1 MEIRKLYNVSCQVV
15 RPAIEVAEPTPRE
28 RHSSLGSLRPVEADT
43 AVTLPVDPPLGVR
56 RTIRVLVKR
65 SEVGQQEFAVQAT
78 DPVTVLDLL
87 REIQRAHDSSLA
99 FRYSCRVAMCGTC
112 GIRVDGRSALACS
125 TVLPTDCD
133 SIEVAPLAGLPV
145 VRDLIVD
152 TRPFWEQW
160 ARVTPWFVPKEGA
173 HERILPDSPEGE
185 LVESALGCIS
195 CGACYSTCEIAQHG
209 SDYLGPAALNRALA
223 LVADPRDGAGRERLR
238 TVGGRG
244 GVDRCHYVQACT
256 SACPVGLDPARSI
269 VELRRMRLRGHA

>member
-1 MEIRKLYNVSCQVV
+1 
-15 RPAIEVAEPTPRE
+15 VAAPTADE
-28 RHSSLGSLRPVEADT
+28 RLSSLGPRRSGEAHAT
-43 AVTLPVDPPLGVR
+43 AAPPSDWAPQVR
-56 RTIRVLVKR
+56 RTIRVQVKR
-65 SEVGQQEFAVQAT
+65 SEVGQREFAVQAT

-112 GIRVDGRSALACS
+112 GIRVNGRSALACS
-125 TVLPTDCD
+125 TVLPADCD
-133 SIEVAPLAGLPV
+133 TIEVAPLAGLPV

-160 ARVTPWFVPKEGA
+160 SRVTPWFVPAEGA
-173 HERILPDSPEGE
+173 EERISTDSPEGE

-195 CGACYSTCEIAQHG
+195 CGACYSACEIAQHG

-238 TVGGRG
+238 AVGGRG

-269 VELRRMRLRGHA
+269 VELRRMRLRGHG